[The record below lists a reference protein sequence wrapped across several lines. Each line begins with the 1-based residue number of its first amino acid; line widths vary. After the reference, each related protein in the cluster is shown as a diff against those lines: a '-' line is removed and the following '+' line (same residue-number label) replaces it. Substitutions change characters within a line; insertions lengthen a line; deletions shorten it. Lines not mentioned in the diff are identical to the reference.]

1 MIKSEQVKINN
12 IVMQGND
19 IATVVGLP
27 FDDFIQYEI
36 ESRDNDIIYGEPYES
51 FEPLKL
57 TEEWLIK
64 FQLPKRQIN
73 PQTSTY
79 YIYSI
84 REDFEIYCHM
94 DHSGNCLF
102 WGVNSMGDHFFIIKC
117 DTVHVFQKT
126 YAVLNPH
133 EELKIK

>member
-12 IVMQGND
+12 IVMQGDD

-51 FEPLKL
+51 FEHLKL

-84 REDFEIYCHM
+84 RDDFEIYCYM

-102 WGVNSMGDHFFIIKC
+102 WGVNSMDDHFLIRKC
-117 DTVHVFQKT
+117 DTVHDFHNI
-126 YAVLNPH
+126 YSVLNPN